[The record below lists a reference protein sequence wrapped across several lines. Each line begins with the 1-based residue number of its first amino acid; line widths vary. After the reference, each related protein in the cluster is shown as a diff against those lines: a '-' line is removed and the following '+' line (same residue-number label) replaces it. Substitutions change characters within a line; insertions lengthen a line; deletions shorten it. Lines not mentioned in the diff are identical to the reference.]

1 MEKILSEVL
10 PTYTNIT
17 VDIRRGLT
25 HTGIRVNGDS
35 TKLRKPGFQADVYI
49 YHRTQEVSISRID
62 NKDDGTLKKIVSVV
76 SGFSF
81 R

>member
-10 PTYTNIT
+10 PTYTNIV

-25 HTGIRVNGDS
+25 HTGVRVTGDS
-35 TKLRKPGFQADVYI
+35 TKLRKPGFQADVYV
-49 YHRTQEVSISRID
+49 YHRTQDVSISRID
-62 NKDDGTLKKIVSVV
+62 NKDDVTLKKIVKVV
-76 SGFSF
+76 SSLKF